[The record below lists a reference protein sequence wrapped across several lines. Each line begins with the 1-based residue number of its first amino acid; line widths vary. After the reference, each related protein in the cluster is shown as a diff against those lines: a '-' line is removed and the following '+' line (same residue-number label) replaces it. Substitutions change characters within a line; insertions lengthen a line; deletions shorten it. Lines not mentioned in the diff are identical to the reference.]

1 MSQSTSI
8 RVENLTY
15 RVEGKT
21 ILRNLC
27 LTAEA
32 GQILAVIGLSGAGK
46 SSLLKCIGGLI
57 KPDAGRIF
65 WGDQEI
71 VGLPE
76 SQLNSLRRRIGFVF
90 QGGALFDFMTVYDN
104 IAFALKRQKPRPS
117 PKEIQQIVTEKL
129 RLVGMEGAEH
139 LFPDQLSGGMQKR
152 VSLARA
158 LATNPDILLYD
169 EPTSGLDPI
178 LSSAIDQLIVNM
190 KQQFGVTSIL
200 VTHNVSS
207 VFRVADTIAMLHKG
221 EIIFTGSP
229 EEIQATSHP
238 VVRQFVEG
246 SLEGPLQPIG

>member
-1 MSQSTSI
+1 MSRPVPV

-57 KPDAGRIF
+57 KPDKGQIF

-104 IAFALKRQKPRPS
+104 IAFALRRQKPRPS
-117 PKEIQQIVTEKL
+117 PKEIQQIVAEKL
-129 RLVGMEGAEH
+129 CLVGMEGTEH

-178 LSSAIDQLIVNM
+178 LSSTIEQLMLNM
-190 KQQFGVTSIL
+190 KQRFGVTSIL
-200 VTHNVSS
+200 VTHDVST
-207 VFRVADTIAMLHKG
+207 VFRVADTIAMLHQG
-221 EIIFTGSP
+221 EIIFTGSLK
-229 EEIQATSHP
+229 ETQETSHP
-238 VVRQFVEG
+238 MVRQFIEG
-246 SLEGPLQPIG
+246 SLEGPLQPTV